1 MQLPHTKD
9 LSSIEEEPNNN
20 NGRGMSIATRNRERE
35 SFHENRRK
43 KLLSTYKIREPL
55 AALAEEEQKRNHSS
69 IMRMIKLPTLQ
80 TTPKSTQPVDLKSIL
95 KSAGGTSLVEILQQ
109 KNISLED
116 LLKGKHNALLAL
128 QPTITTASNDVPTSS
143 IKYTKTDKDTTTMTT
158 TSDHPSTLI
167 VAGELSFSSIN
178 DTSDDKVVI
187 QTETTSKTEDNPSPR
202 KKIMLPKLTKRGPMM
217 KSKASNSTTIKDTSE
232 AATTTTTTMK
242 IYSVVTN
249 RFIIRPKEKHES
261 SSSGGF

>member
-1 MQLPHTKD
+1 MQLPQTKD
-9 LSSIEEEPNNN
+9 LSSIEEQPNNS
-20 NGRGMSIATRNRERE
+20 NGRGMLIASRSRERE
-35 SFHENRRK
+35 SFLENRRK

-95 KSAGGTSLVEILQQ
+95 KHSGGTSLVEILQQ

-116 LLKGKHNALLAL
+116 LLKGKQNALLAL

-143 IKYTKTDKDTTTMTT
+143 IKYIKTDKDTMTT
-158 TSDHPSTLI
+158 SSEHPLTFI
-167 VAGELSFSSIN
+167 TAGELSSSSIN
-178 DTSDDKVVI
+178 DTSDDKVVVP
-187 QTETTSKTEDNPSPR
+187 TETTSKPEDNTSLR

-217 KSKASNSTTIKDTSE
+217 KSKASNSTTMKDTSE
-232 AATTTTTTMK
+232 AATTTTTMK

-249 RFIIRPKEKHES
+249 RFAIRPKEKHDS
-261 SSSGGF
+261 SISGGF